1 MKFIADFHIHSRY
14 SRATSPK
21 TDIHNLA
28 MWAKIKGVD
37 VLGTG
42 DCTHGEWLKH
52 VKEVLIPAE
61 QGLYRLKDSINDVRF
76 IITGEISCIYKKNDK
91 VRKVHILI
99 IMSSIEAAERLNVTL
114 MSIGANLRSDGR
126 PIIGLDT
133 KELLKMCLE
142 ADSKCLF
149 VPAHCFTPWF
159 GIFGSKSGFDSLDE
173 CFEEM
178 SPHVLA
184 VESGL
189 SSDPPMIWRIPDG
202 ERLAIISNS
211 DAHSGEKIGREANVF
226 DTELSYDAIY
236 EAIKDRDVK
245 RFLYTLEFYPEEGK
259 YHFDGHRACGLSLSP
274 EESREYGEIC
284 PICGKRVT
292 VGVLNRV
299 DKLASQKEGYVPQRA
314 IPFKKLVPLKE
325 VIAESLGCGEGTK
338 KVSIKYDEMISLFH
352 DEFNILLNVSL
363 GNLSSVSERIAE
375 GISRMRSG
383 NLSIIPGY
391 DGEFGVVSVFTD
403 PTPSRPIA
411 GQKKL
416 I

>member
-211 DAHSGEKIGREANVF
+211 DAHRGRRLVERLMSLILNYHMMLSMKQLRIGMSKGFFTLLSSIQKKGSIILMVIEPVAYLLVQKNLGSMEKSVQFAANV
-226 DTELSYDAIY
+226 L
-236 EAIKDRDVK
+236 
-245 RFLYTLEFYPEEGK
+245 P
-259 YHFDGHRACGLSLSP
+259 
-274 EESREYGEIC
+274 
-284 PICGKRVT
+284 
-292 VGVLNRV
+292 
-299 DKLASQKEGYVPQRA
+299 
-314 IPFKKLVPLKE
+314 
-325 VIAESLGCGEGTK
+325 
-338 KVSIKYDEMISLFH
+338 
-352 DEFNILLNVSL
+352 
-363 GNLSSVSERIAE
+363 
-375 GISRMRSG
+375 
-383 NLSIIPGY
+383 
-391 DGEFGVVSVFTD
+391 
-403 PTPSRPIA
+403 
-411 GQKKL
+411 
-416 I
+416 